1 MYIFFFNLGGMFL
14 NFFNISVFFG
24 EIIVKFLDRENM
36 INDEIFLM
44 IEVIDVIK
52 FNILFECDNIK
63 F

>member
-1 MYIFFFNLGGMFL
+1 MFL